1 VGHGQWCG
9 LAATEDGDDG
19 AKHGPCRAGRW
30 QHGMG
35 TTALSVGCVG
45 RVGGSRGWGRRRRAW
60 GRLRVEQHEGR
71 RRSRPA
77 GDGDGGVEGRRA
89 RVRAV
94 ALGAKARR
102 CGTKK

>member
-1 VGHGQWCG
+1 VGRGQWCG
-9 LAATEDGDDG
+9 PAAAEDGDDG
-19 AKHGPCRAGRW
+19 AKHGPCGAGRW

-35 TTALSVGCVG
+35 TMALSVGCAG

-60 GRLRVEQHEGR
+60 GRLRVEQRKGQ

-77 GDGDGGVEGRRA
+77 GDGDDGVEGRPA
-89 RVRAV
+89 RVRAA